1 MELLRNLHFIILF
14 LFTVDCCRVTM
25 DPIARAHQ
33 RSSFSLDDEVRQ
45 IIETFLEVSR
55 VSNVVQDIKPKQNR
69 IEGHHH
75 LDVKQADI
83 NDDWQPTLYQLWKG
97 QDLHSLVYLQQVLS
111 VALAHDSENE
121 HLQNYQS
128 VQLSE
133 TKVWFESGS
142 GNVVLYFPASIDL
155 GVLDILHVLTSQMEE
170 KGGFAKYVKTAAKRN
185 YNEFATWFKDTQ
197 NFIIKGLKIFGH
209 SRGAA
214 VADLFF
220 IMGRQDLF
228 QYVDEDQVSLVRGSP
243 LPSLQY
249 SSDNRFQNV
258 NVINLVM
265 VGNEFRDPYTKFNKN
280 FYHPTGKSLFFM
292 QKDCFSLM
300 LFNSCVL
307 DEIVNKKE
315 NN

>member
-25 DPIARAHQ
+25 DPITRAQQ
-33 RSSFSLDDEVRQ
+33 RSSFSLDDEVKQ
-45 IIETFLEVSR
+45 MIEMFLEVSR

-69 IEGHHH
+69 IEGHPH

-97 QDLHSLVYLQQVLS
+97 QDLHSLNYLQEILS
-111 VALAHDSENE
+111 VALVYDSENDY
-121 HLQNYQS
+121 LKDYQS

-155 GVLDILHVLTSQMEE
+155 GVLDIFHVLTSQMEE

-220 IMGRQDLF
+220 IIGRQDLF

-249 SSDNRFQNV
+249 SSDNRFQDV

-280 FYHPTGKSLFFM
+280 FYHPTGKSLFF
-292 QKDCFSLM
+292 
-300 LFNSCVL
+300 V
-307 DEIVNKKE
+307 
-315 NN
+315 

>member
-1 MELLRNLHFIILF
+1 MELLRSFQFIILF

-33 RSSFSLDDEVRQ
+33 RSAFSLDDEVKQ
-45 IIETFLEVSR
+45 MIEMFLEVSR
-55 VSNVVQDIKPKQNR
+55 VSNVVKDIRQKQNK
-69 IEGHHH
+69 IE
-75 LDVKQADI
+75 VKYLELKERDI

-97 QDLHSLVYLQQVLS
+97 QDLHSLDYLQQTLS
-111 VALAHDSENE
+111 VATAYDSEND
-121 HLQNYQS
+121 HLQDYQF

-133 TKVWFESGS
+133 IKVWFESGS
-142 GNVVLYFPASIDL
+142 GKVVLYFPASIDL
-155 GVLDILHVLTSQMEE
+155 GVLDVLHVLTSQMEE
-170 KGGFAKYVKTAAKRN
+170 RGGFAKYVKNAAKRN

-220 IMGRQDLF
+220 IIGRQDLF

-243 LPSLQY
+243 LTSLQY

-300 LFNSCVL
+300 LFNSCAL
-307 DEIVNKKE
+307 DEIVNRKE
-315 NN
+315 ND

>member
-1 MELLRNLHFIILF
+1 MELFRSFHFIIFF

-33 RSSFSLDDEVRQ
+33 RSAFSLDDEVKQ
-45 IIETFLEVSR
+45 MIEMFLEVSR
-55 VSNVVQDIKPKQNR
+55 VSNVVKDIKQKQNE
-69 IEGHHH
+69 IE
-75 LDVKQADI
+75 VKYLELKERDI

-97 QDLHSLVYLQQVLS
+97 QDLHSLDYLQQTLS
-111 VALAHDSENE
+111 VATAYDSEND
-121 HLQNYQS
+121 HLQDYQFF
-128 VQLSE
+128 QLSE
-133 TKVWFESGS
+133 IKVWLESGS
-142 GNVVLYFPASIDL
+142 GKVILYFPASIDL
-155 GVLDILHVLTSQMEE
+155 GVLDIFHVLTSQMEE
-170 KGGFAKYVKTAAKRN
+170 KGGFAKYVKNAAKRN

-197 NFIIKGLKIFGH
+197 NFIIKGLTIFGH

-220 IMGRQDLF
+220 IIGRQDLF

-280 FYHPTGKSLFFM
+280 FYHPTGKSYFFM

-315 NN
+315 ND